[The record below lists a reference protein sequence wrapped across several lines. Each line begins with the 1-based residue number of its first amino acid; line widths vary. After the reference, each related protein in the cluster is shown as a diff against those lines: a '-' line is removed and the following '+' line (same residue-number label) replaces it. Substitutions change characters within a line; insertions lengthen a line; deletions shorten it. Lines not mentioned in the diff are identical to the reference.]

1 MVTANSRQH
10 KQTSKQTSN
19 WCSRKKEKH
28 KELLD
33 VLRLSRSDLGTVDR
47 FLGNLLSFE
56 FIEEDML
63 AIECFTAGNHPG
75 TATMKATSAARLSS
89 CLKKS
94 AMDKFLNDELINMFA
109 RLVVEMDCEK
119 AHNQHFARIG
129 FYNTAFYG
137 QLMMNG
143 TYKHENVMRWS
154 RRQKCQ

>member
-1 MVTANSRQH
+1 MFCSTILGRNVRHKKFQNILNSVKHDDEIVR
-10 KQTSKQTSN
+10 K
-19 WCSRKKEKH
+19 SRKKKKH
-28 KELLD
+28 EELLD
-33 VLRLSRSDLGTVDR
+33 VPRLSRSRLETVDR

-63 AIECFTAGNHPG
+63 AIKDFMAGNHPG

-89 CLKKS
+89 CPKKS

-119 AHNQHFARIG
+119 AHYQHFARIG

-137 QLMMNG
+137 QLMML
-143 TYKHENVMRWS
+143 
-154 RRQKCQ
+154 